1 MEYSIVA
8 PHIRLDD
15 FERFHGKS
23 SLRPPPPVT
32 MRELV
37 YTLLIALFLAPFFF
51 ATFFLIPMMGQISV
65 GFAGFLTALYLYY
78 RRSILVAAVTMG
90 AGTIFSGTTFAT
102 IQSIKNNLEV
112 PLFILIALGIPVTAL
127 YSIFIAGRIWDI
139 RGGAD

>member
-1 MEYSIVA
+1 MEHSIVA

-15 FERFHGKS
+15 FERFHERNS
-23 SLRPPPPVT
+23 VRTPPPVT
-32 MRELV
+32 LRELA
-37 YTLLIALFLAPFFF
+37 YTLVIALFLSPFFF

-65 GFAGFLTALYLYY
+65 GLAGFLTVLYLYY
-78 RRSILVAAVTMG
+78 RRSILVAAVTLG
-90 AGTIFSGTTFAT
+90 AAAIFSGVTFAT

-127 YSIFIAGRIWDI
+127 YCIFIAGRIWDI